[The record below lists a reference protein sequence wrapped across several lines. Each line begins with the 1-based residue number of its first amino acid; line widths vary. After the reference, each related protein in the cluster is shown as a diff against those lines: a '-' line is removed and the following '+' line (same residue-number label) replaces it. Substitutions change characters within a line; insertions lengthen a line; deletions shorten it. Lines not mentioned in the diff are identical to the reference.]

1 MSVLKIRSMNSS
13 KGEICTFVFKYKINL
28 KKIINFFSSIQNTN
42 EIIKLSDRAFDF
54 YSDPISKKE
63 KIKIRKFCYK
73 NKIDICIQNLTDRKK
88 KILFSDMDATIIKNE
103 TLDDLVKIAGTK
115 LNIDETSKLA
125 MEGKISL
132 EETLSVRVNHLKGK
146 SVNLIEK
153 VLKKIKFSPGS
164 KVLINTLND
173 QSYYTC
179 LLTGGFEPI
188 STFVKKKLSF
198 KNCISN
204 RFILNN
210 KKFTGKYVS
219 ITGNKNSKLFHLNK
233 ICRKKK
239 FQKKDIIS
247 IGDGAN
253 DVGMLTASG
262 LGIGYN
268 AHQIVRKK
276 IENQIFFTDL
286 TTVLFY
292 LGIKER
298 DFSY

>member
-1 MSVLKIRSMNSS
+1 MNSY
-13 KGEICTFVFKYKINL
+13 KEQICTFVTKKKINL
-28 KKIINFFSSIQNTN
+28 KKIINFYSIIKNTN
-42 EIIKLSDRAFDF
+42 EIVKLSNRAFDF
-54 YSDPISKKE
+54 YSEPISKKE
-63 KIKIRKFCYK
+63 ELKIRKFCYE
-73 NKIDICIQNLTDRKK
+73 NKIDICIQNFNDRKK
-88 KILFSDMDATIIKNE
+88 KIFFSDMDATIIENE

-132 EETLSVRVNHLKGK
+132 RETLSIRVNQLRGK
-146 SVNLIEK
+146 SVNLIKK

-173 QSYYTC
+173 QNYYTC

-188 STFVKKKLSF
+188 STFVKKKLNF
-198 KNCISN
+198 KKCISN
-204 RFILNN
+204 KFILNN
-210 KKFTGKYVS
+210 NKFTGKYIS
-219 ITGNKNSKLFHLNK
+219 ITGKKNSKLFYLNK
-233 ICRKKK
+233 ICRNKKY
-239 FQKKDIIS
+239 QKKNIIS

-253 DVGMLTASG
+253 DIGMLSSSG

-298 DFSY
+298 NFSY

>member
-1 MSVLKIRSMNSS
+1 MNRS
-13 KGEICTFVFKYKINL
+13 KEQICTFVSKKKINL
-28 KKIINFFSSIQNTN
+28 KKVINFFSGIQNTN
-42 EIIKLSDRAFDF
+42 EIIKLSDKAFDF
-54 YSDPISKKE
+54 YSDPISKKDE
-63 KIKIRKFCYK
+63 IKIRKFCY
-73 NKIDICIQNLTDRKK
+73 NNTIDICIQNLKDRKK
-88 KILFSDMDATIIKNE
+88 KIFFSDMDATIIKNE

-132 EETLSVRVNHLKGK
+132 RETLSIRINQLTGK
-146 SVNLIEK
+146 SVNLIKK

-164 KVLINTLND
+164 EVLINTLND

-188 STFVKKKLSF
+188 STFVMKKLGF
-198 KNCISN
+198 KKCISN
-204 RFILNN
+204 KFILNN

-219 ITGNKNSKLFHLNK
+219 ITGKKNSKLFYLNK
-233 ICRKKK
+233 ICKNKKY
-239 FQKKDIIS
+239 QKKDIIS

-253 DVGMLTASG
+253 DVGMLTSSG
-262 LGIGYN
+262 LGVGYN
-268 AHQIVRKK
+268 AHHIVRKK

-292 LGIKER
+292 LGIKEKN
-298 DFSY
+298 FSY

>member
-1 MSVLKIRSMNSS
+1 MNSS
-13 KGEICTFVFKYKINL
+13 KEQICTIVSKKKINL
-28 KKIINFFSSIQNTN
+28 KKFINFFSKIKNTN
-42 EIIKLSDRAFDF
+42 DIIKLSNKAFDL
-54 YSDPISKKE
+54 YSNRISNKE
-63 KIKIRKFCYK
+63 ELKIRKFCYK
-73 NKIDICIQNLTDRKK
+73 NKIDICIQNSKDRKK
-88 KILFSDMDATIIKNE
+88 KIFFSDMDATIIENE

-132 EETLSVRVNHLKGK
+132 RETLSIRVNHLSGK
-146 SVNLIEK
+146 SVNLIKK

-164 KVLINTLND
+164 KVLINTLNNK
-173 QSYYTC
+173 SYYTC

-188 STFVKKKLSF
+188 STFVKKKLGF

-204 RFILNN
+204 KFIVNN

-219 ITGNKNSKLFHLNK
+219 ITGKKNSKLFYLNK
-233 ICRKKK
+233 ICTNKKY
-239 FQKKDIIS
+239 QKRDIIS

-253 DVGMLTASG
+253 DVGMLTSSG

-268 AHQIVRKK
+268 AHKIVRKK
-276 IENQIFFTDL
+276 IKNQIFFTDL

-292 LGIKER
+292 LGIKEKN
-298 DFSY
+298 FSY

>member
-1 MSVLKIRSMNSS
+1 MNSS
-13 KGEICTFVFKYKINL
+13 KGQICTFVSKKKINL
-28 KKIINFFSSIQNTN
+28 KKVINFFSSIQNTN
-42 EIIKLSDRAFDF
+42 EIIKLSNRAFDF
-54 YSDPISKKE
+54 YSDLISKKE
-63 KIKIRKFCYK
+63 EIKIRKFCYK
-73 NKIDICIQNLTDRKK
+73 NKIDICIQNLKDRKK

-132 EETLSVRVNHLKGK
+132 KETLSIRVNHLKGK
-146 SVNLIEK
+146 SVNLIKK

-164 KVLINTLND
+164 KVIINTLND
-173 QSYYTC
+173 QGYYTC

-198 KNCISN
+198 KKCISN

-219 ITGNKNSKLFHLNK
+219 ITGKKNSKLFYLNK

-253 DVGMLTASG
+253 DVGMLTSSG

-298 DFSY
+298 NFSY